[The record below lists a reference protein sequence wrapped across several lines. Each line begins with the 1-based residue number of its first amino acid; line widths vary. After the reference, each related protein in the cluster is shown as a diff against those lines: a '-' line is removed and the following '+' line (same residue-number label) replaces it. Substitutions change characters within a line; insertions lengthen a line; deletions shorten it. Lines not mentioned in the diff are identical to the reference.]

1 MKKLVKRVTLLIILF
16 VGILSLISCGKNEEA
31 ITEVAAFSKISSEDA
46 KKIIDEEKNIVII
59 DVRTED
65 EYNSGHIKN
74 SILIPVNDLKFKAED
89 ILKDKNQKIL
99 IYCRTGNR
107 SNTAGKILDEMG
119 YSNIYD
125 FGGINSWEYG
135 LVK

>member
-74 SILIPVNDLKFKAED
+74 SILIPVNDLKDKAEN